1 MYENF
6 YQLKEKPFSLLADPA
21 FLYLSKKHELALN
34 YLEYGLS
41 EQAGFIVI
49 TGEVGSGK
57 TTLIKYMLTKLD
69 TTPTKTAMIFNT
81 NITPR
86 ELLELVL
93 REWDITSEGK
103 EKADC
108 YSALYSFLL
117 HEYTR
122 RNQVVLIIDEAQNLP
137 LETLEEIRML
147 SNLNDEKHPLL
158 HIILLGQPNLRDRL
172 NQKTLEQLRQRVA
185 VHYHLDPLDYE
196 DTLRYIKHRLQK
208 AGGQNPE
215 LFMPDALDSIY
226 QHSQGIPRVIN
237 VICDT
242 ALVYGFAE
250 GAEQITKSIIES
262 VIEERTNGG
271 LSFLEDSENHGG
283 KNLSKEGNGAAK
295 EREEIKEQYIVLNT
309 HISEL
314 TMLVQKLYSEKEAGK
329 KVVGNVVNKAKKLSG
344 AREKKKLQDTHN
356 KLNIERNMLLDR
368 IKSLEKKFQR
378 NTNSNRRVISRFL
391 TKTVLRY
398 GADRNSQE

>member
-1 MYENF
+1 MYEQF
-6 YQLKEKPFSLLADPA
+6 YALKEKPFNLLADPA

-57 TTLIKYMLTKLD
+57 TTLIKYLLTKLD
-69 TTPTKTAMIFNT
+69 RTQTKTALIFNT

-86 ELLELVL
+86 EFLELVL

-103 EKADC
+103 EKAD
-108 YSALYSFLL
+108 YYNALYNFLL
-117 HEYTR
+117 HKYTR
-122 RNQVVLIIDEAQNLP
+122 RNQVVLIIDEAQNLS

-158 HIILLGQPNLRDRL
+158 HIILLGQPNLRERL
-172 NQKTLEQLRQRVA
+172 NQKTLEQLRQRIA
-185 VHYHLDPLDYE
+185 VHYHLEPLDHA
-196 DTLRYIKHRLQK
+196 DTVRYIKHRLQK
-208 AGGQNPE
+208 AGGENQE
-215 LFMPDALDSIY
+215 LFMPDAIDSIY
-226 QHSQGIPRVIN
+226 QHSQGIPRVVN

-262 VIEERTNGG
+262 VIEERTSGG
-271 LSFLEDSENHGG
+271 LSFLEDSESAGG
-283 KNLSKEGNGAAK
+283 KNFSAEGNGATR
-295 EREEIKEQYIVLNT
+295 ELEEIKKQYTVLNT

-314 TMLVQKLYSEKEAGK
+314 TMLVKKLYSEKESGK
-329 KVVGNVVNKAKKLSG
+329 NVIGNAVNKPRKLSG
-344 AREKKKLQDTHN
+344 AGEKKKRQTAHKRLD
-356 KLNIERNMLLDR
+356 KERNMLFDR

-378 NTNSNRRVISRFL
+378 NTISSRRVISRFL
-391 TKTVLRY
+391 TKNISRY
-398 GADRNSQE
+398 GVNRNSQG

>member
-1 MYENF
+1 MYEHF
-6 YQLKEKPFSLLADPA
+6 YGLKEKPFRLLADPA

-57 TTLIKYMLTKLD
+57 TTLIKYLTNKLD
-69 TTPTKTAMIFNT
+69 KSPIKTAMIFNT
-81 NITPR
+81 NITPH
-86 ELLELVL
+86 EFLEIIL
-93 REWDITSEGK
+93 REWNITCDGK
-103 EKADC
+103 EKADL
-108 YSALYSFLL
+108 YDALNNFLL
-117 HEYTR
+117 HEYTG
-122 RNQVVLIIDEAQNLP
+122 RNQVVLIIDEAQNLSA
-137 LETLEEIRML
+137 ETLEEIRML
-147 SNLNDEKHPLL
+147 SNLNDEKQPLL

-172 NQKTLEQLRQRVA
+172 NQKNLEQLRQRIS

-196 DTLRYIKHRLQK
+196 DTVRYIKHRLQK
-208 AGGQNPE
+208 AGGQNPD

-226 QHSQGIPRVIN
+226 QNSQGIPRVIN
-237 VICDT
+237 IICDT

-250 GAEQITKSIIES
+250 GAEQITQSIIES
-262 VIEERTNGG
+262 VIEERTKGG
-271 LSFLEDSENHGG
+271 LIFLEEPENPGG
-283 KNLSKEGNGAAK
+283 KNLALEDNGPAK
-295 EREEIKEQYIVLNT
+295 ELEEIKQQYALLNK

-314 TMLVQKLYSEKEAGK
+314 TLLVKKLYAGKESSK

-344 AREKKKLQDTHN
+344 TGEKKKRYAAYKKFDREVN
-356 KLNIERNMLLDR
+356 VLLER

-391 TKTVLRY
+391 AKTVARY
-398 GADRNSQE
+398 GAYRNL

>member
-6 YQLKEKPFSLLADPA
+6 YELKEKPFNLLADPA

-57 TTLIKYMLTKLD
+57 TTLIKYLLTKLD

-86 ELLELVL
+86 EFLEIVL

-103 EKADC
+103 EKADF
-108 YSALYSFLL
+108 YNSLYHFLL
-117 HEYTR
+117 HEYSR
-122 RNQVVLIIDEAQNLP
+122 KNQAVLIIDEAQNLT

-172 NQKTLEQLRQRVA
+172 NQKTLEQLRQRIA

-196 DTLRYIKHRLQK
+196 DTVQYIKHRLQK
-208 AGGQNPE
+208 AGGQNPD
-215 LFMPDALDSIY
+215 LFMPDAFDSIY
-226 QHSQGIPRVIN
+226 QHSKGIPRVIN

-242 ALVYGFAE
+242 ALVYGFAD
-250 GAEQITKSIIES
+250 GAEQITKSIIAS
-262 VIEERTNGG
+262 VIEERTKGG
-271 LSFLEDSENHGG
+271 LNFLEDSESPRG
-283 KNLSKEGNGAAK
+283 KDLLLEANGFA
-295 EREEIKEQYIVLNT
+295 EELEEIKEQYSLLNK

-314 TMLVQKLYSEKEAGK
+314 TLLVKKLYSEKEAGK
-329 KVVGNVVNKAKKLSG
+329 KVVGDVVNKPKKLSG
-344 AREKKKLQDTHN
+344 SGEKKKRQAADKKFN
-356 KLNIERNMLLDR
+356 NERNMLLER

-378 NTNSNRRVISRFL
+378 NATSNRRVISRFF
-391 TKTVLRY
+391 TKTVARY
-398 GADRNSQE
+398 GAYKNS